1 MKTQTPLSCP
11 IGTKQV
17 DENVTRIIA
26 LQVVVLISLSLYFQW
41 FWLSGLLM
49 IDFLLRARFD
59 GSGSLLRWIAITVKQ
74 QFQLPNKPTNA
85 APKQFAALIGVFFSA
100 AIALFIYL
108 DWTLF
113 YWTIGS
119 MLLICTLLESIFSY
133 CVGCTIYQLL
143 QRFQLIHS
151 S

>member
-11 IGTKQV
+11 IGAKQV
-17 DENVTRIIA
+17 DENVARIIA
-26 LQVVVLISLSLYFQW
+26 FQVIVITLLSLYFQW

-59 GSGSLLRWIAITVKQ
+59 GSGSLLRWIAMSVKQ
-74 QFQLPNKPTNA
+74 LFHLSNKPTNA

-100 AIALFIYL
+100 AIGLFIYL
-108 DWTLF
+108 DWFVLSWFT
-113 YWTIGS
+113 GS
-119 MLLICTLLESIFSY
+119 MLLVCAFLESVFGY

-143 QRFQLIHS
+143 QRFQFIHS